1 MRRREFITLIG
12 GATAAWPPAMR
23 AQDVVWFALNDD
35 RPLFAFAGIWTEFDG
50 MIRKVDGF
58 PPQWEWRCGFYPG
71 SAPGQ
76 YRFGT
81 ADQFDQVLI
90 RRAPAY
96 DGSMSAAATG
106 FTTATTA
113 EMAALQLSQTT
124 VSA

>member
-1 MRRREFITLIG
+1 MISH
-12 GATAAWPPAMR
+12 PPPR
-23 AQDVVWFALNDD
+23 SAQRGRKLANILRDVKV
-35 RPLFAFAGIWTEFDG
+35 GT
-50 MIRKVDGF
+50 IRKVDGF
-58 PPQWEWRCGFYPG
+58 PPQWEWRCGFHSR

-90 RRAPAY
+90 RRVNV
-96 DGSMSAAATG
+96 GCGTGG

-113 EMAALQLSQTT
+113 EMAVLQLSRTT

>member
-1 MRRREFITLIG
+1 MISHPLPRS
-12 GATAAWPPAMR
+12 
-23 AQDVVWFALNDD
+23 AQRGRKLANILRDVKV
-35 RPLFAFAGIWTEFDG
+35 GT
-50 MIRKVDGF
+50 IRKVDGF

-90 RRAPAY
+90 PPRPGLRWV
-96 DGSMSAAATG
+96 DVGCGTGG
-106 FTTATTA
+106 FTTTTTA